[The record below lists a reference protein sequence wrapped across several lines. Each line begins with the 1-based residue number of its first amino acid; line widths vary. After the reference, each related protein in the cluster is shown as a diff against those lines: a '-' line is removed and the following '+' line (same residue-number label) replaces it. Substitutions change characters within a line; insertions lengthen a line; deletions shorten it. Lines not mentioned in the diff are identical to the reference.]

1 MYTYAFV
8 LQSTGP
14 IVLPAGIGSELMLL
28 YELGVGAVVEPGLD
42 LAALEQSDERL
53 MRAVLHHDQVIREV
67 FEQVPVL
74 PLRFGTQFVS
84 QEKLLEYLHVHA
96 AAYQTTLM
104 GLMGQAEYTLKLSPR
119 FAGQSL
125 RESPD
130 SSAASPLATAE
141 SGRDYFLAKKRQFQ
155 QQLDRQQQQQAELQA
170 LKAAIAQTY
179 PTFQVDTPRDGTE
192 RLHLLVKRTEEALL
206 HELLEEWRSHC
217 PNWQM
222 ALSEALPPYH
232 FV

>member
-8 LQSTGP
+8 LQSSGS
-14 IVLPAGIGSELMLL
+14 IVLPAGISGELMLL

-42 LAALEQSDERL
+42 LAVLEQSDERL

-84 QEKLLEYLHVHA
+84 QEKLLEHLHVNA
-96 AAYQTTLM
+96 AAYQTTLT
-104 GLMGQAEYTLKLSPR
+104 GLAGRAEYTLKLSPQ
-119 FAGQSL
+119 FAQPSL
-125 RESPD
+125 RESPE
-130 SSAASPLATAE
+130 SSAASPLATAGT
-141 SGRDYFLAKKRQFQ
+141 GRDYFLAKKRQFQ

-170 LKAAIAQTY
+170 LKAAIAQAY
-179 PTFQVDTPRDGTE
+179 PMFQVDAPRDGIE
-192 RLHLLVKRTEEALL
+192 RLHLLVKRTEEASL
-206 HELLEEWRSHC
+206 HQSLEAWRSHC

-222 ALSEALPPYH
+222 VLSEALPPYH